1 MWGDWDVPPVY
12 VPHTLQPIRNQFKIY
27 THYLI
32 APGHHHWLSEIF
44 WNIIP
49 TLIQCFTKGE
59 TKERTT
65 CYLQRSINPMYQ
77 QESEVVGFPA
87 LTVLRRGL
95 MPNLCGCAGA
105 SYSRRSLGSIF
116 KLCHGIF
123 VHFRTWKFNNYQNC
137 CILIFCWSTN
147 RLIVSALIPYWMTK
161 DIIIHMLN
169 LWRSCGSMLCQ
180 EKRNW
185 LRTTFSAY
193 LRIKEEQQLS

>member
-1 MWGDWDVPPVY
+1 MPPVY

-116 KLCHGIF
+116 KLCQKSAQYVQLLSKIYKKIKKHVLNITGTFKTHGK
-123 VHFRTWKFNNYQNC
+123 VH
-137 CILIFCWSTN
+137 LITLKW
-147 RLIVSALIPYWMTK
+147 
-161 DIIIHMLN
+161 
-169 LWRSCGSMLCQ
+169 
-180 EKRNW
+180 E
-185 LRTTFSAY
+185 
-193 LRIKEEQQLS
+193 